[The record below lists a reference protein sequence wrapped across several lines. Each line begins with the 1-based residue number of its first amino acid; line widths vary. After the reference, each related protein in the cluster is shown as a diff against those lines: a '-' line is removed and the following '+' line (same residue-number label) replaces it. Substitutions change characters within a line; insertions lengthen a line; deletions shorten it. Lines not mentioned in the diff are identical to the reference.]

1 MCRYGPAAVMLVV
14 VVVMI
19 PPEENKDIEHGRTVL

>member
-1 MCRYGPAAVMLVV
+1 MVMLVV

-19 PPEENKDIEHGRTVL
+19 PPVTTVSMPGQWKPNRTTLSL